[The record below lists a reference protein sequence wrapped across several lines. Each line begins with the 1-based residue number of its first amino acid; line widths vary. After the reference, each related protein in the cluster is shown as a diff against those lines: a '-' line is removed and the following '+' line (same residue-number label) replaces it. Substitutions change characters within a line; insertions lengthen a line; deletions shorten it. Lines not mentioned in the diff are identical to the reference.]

1 MNEAASR
8 QRKPLLSRAVSR
20 GPATTHT
27 WNRERGHPPADATPT
42 RRGARQGNKQ
52 GHLRRIAERTGV
64 ALEEMLFLDNEMG
77 NCKSVAAIGVTV
89 AYTPEGVKADVWE
102 RALAAFPAPGKIIR

>member
-1 MNEAASR
+1 
-8 QRKPLLSRAVSR
+8 
-20 GPATTHT
+20 
-27 WNRERGHPPADATPT
+27 
-42 RRGARQGNKQ
+42 
-52 GHLRRIAERTGV
+52 
-64 ALEEMLFLDNEMG
+64 MLFLDNEMG